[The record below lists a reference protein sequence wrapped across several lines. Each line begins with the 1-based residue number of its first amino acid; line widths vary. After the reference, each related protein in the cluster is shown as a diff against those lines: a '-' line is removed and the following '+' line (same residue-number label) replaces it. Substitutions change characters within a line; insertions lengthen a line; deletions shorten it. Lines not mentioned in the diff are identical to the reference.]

1 VGGSRSGNV
10 VQQAPARRSVG
21 AARTPV
27 APVPGPVLHPEHE
40 AVLTAQRLAGNQ
52 AVVRAGPAAAGAI
65 AVQRGFLDRFR
76 KAKAP
81 APEKP
86 TWEKQA
92 ANELTSDEGQNEFRR
107 VKPKIDVY
115 INDRNQLVAQGM
127 SVEKANQEAFSKA
140 PPDIRRYLPLHSE
153 YDSTKREIDK
163 ARTEEGAKKTSQ
175 VAEGL
180 KKHAQEHGYKVGID
194 SPFEAKPKD
203 IAKELAEDQAF
214 ARQMQRRAERLI
226 AGDIAAAEVTLETA
240 KENGDSKGIL
250 DAQKQ
255 LDHLKGPHAL
265 QAKLFD
271 MAMEMKVAIDEVTA
285 QKIEEHKAM
294 LKVDHLSA
302 AEQWRLREKAKAKV
316 RKDMEGGINSKL
328 ADAGKIVGTV
338 GTVAPKV
345 LKKGAKQAKPL
356 TEKLTTAQQGTFK
369 GVMGT
374 IGAGIKSIGGI
385 FSKAVKLA
393 STISDKE
400 SDKLDKD
407 ANVQIAE
414 QSLGI
419 VKSAAGGARGL
430 IKAVQHFNDTL
441 GTDPGLA
448 AAIPGVAI
456 ASGVIGFAGNVV
468 SIQPP
473 WERMTNTV
481 KTEAAMTKAGN
492 AVVATAL
499 KRSIFENKLQVQS
512 EVVGMVANGI
522 RVGSAIAEI
531 ATAGGMGIPRA
542 IYLGATALE
551 GVKSASDFM
560 RMEMMRSA
568 TQDARKQGALQVEG
582 SGQKLIKTDISY
594 ALDTIIMAAK
604 KAIERKASGKF
615 QSGDDDL
622 IAVLESYGIPRSQAA
637 RLSMGEIH
645 EKMLDKLGTDD
656 EQETL
661 KMKAQAGFEDAKKAL
676 KDLAGGDK
684 DKGYKDLDTYAKEQQ
699 QEAEREANMT
709 TGDKIKEGFKTAGG
723 YAKKIITAPLKIT
736 KLGDMAKEK
745 SEKVRR
751 LQEIKNITN
760 YKDRSDRGRGFRIKE
775 FGADISESVA
785 KLAKWIVATQP
796 PEKAA
801 IYLKELHTLDEMNKM
816 TKKVR
821 EKHEEQG
828 RSKEKTTDRV
838 VTASL
843 VDKGDSMSREDLAK
857 MLGDKNLG
865 KADREYVKY
874 LLQKKA
880 A

>member
-1 VGGSRSGNV
+1 MGGSRSGNV
-10 VQQAPARRSVG
+10 VQPASGRRAPAPAPIGVG
-21 AARTPV
+21 PNLVRPD
-27 APVPGPVLHPEHE
+27 HE
-40 AVLTAQRLAGNQ
+40 AVLTAQRLAGNA
-52 AVVRAGPAAAGAI
+52 AVVAAGPSMAGSI
-65 AVQRGFLDRFR
+65 AVQRGLFDRFR
-76 KAKAP
+76 KAKTP

-92 ANELTSDEGQNEFRR
+92 ATELTSDEGQNEFRR
-107 VKPKIDVY
+107 VKPKIDMY
-115 INDRNQLVAQGM
+115 INERNLLVKNGS
-127 SVEKANQEAFSKA
+127 SVEDANAKVFSKA
-140 PPDIRRYLPLHSE
+140 PPDIQRYLPLHTA

-163 ARTEEGAKKTSQ
+163 ARTDEGATKTSK

-180 KKHAQEHGYKVGID
+180 KKHSQEHGYKVGVGN
-194 SPFEAKPKD
+194 PLEAKPKD
-203 IAKELAEDQAF
+203 VAKELQEDQAF

-226 AGDIAAAEVTLETA
+226 AGDIAAAEVALETA
-240 KENGDSKGIL
+240 KESGDSKGIL
-250 DAQKQ
+250 DIQKQ

-265 QAKLFD
+265 QARLFD
-271 MAMEMKVAIDEVTA
+271 MAMEMKLAIDDATA
-285 QKIEEHKAM
+285 KKIEEHKTS

-338 GTVAPKV
+338 GTVAPKII
-345 LKKGAKQAKPL
+345 KKGAKQAKPL
-356 TEKLTTAQQGTFK
+356 TETLTTAQQGTFK

-374 IGAGIKSIGGI
+374 VGAGIKSIGGI

-393 STISDKE
+393 STVSDKE

-407 ANVQIAE
+407 ANVAIAE

-419 VKSAAGGARGL
+419 VKSATGGARSL
-430 IKAVQHFNDTL
+430 IKAVQNFNDTL
-441 GTDPGLA
+441 GADPGLA

-456 ASGVIGFAGNVV
+456 ATGVIGFAGNVV

-481 KTEAAMTKAGN
+481 KTEAAMSKAGN

-499 KRSIFENKLQVQS
+499 KRSVFENKLQVQS

-560 RMEMMRSA
+560 RKEMMRGA
-568 TQDARKQGALQVEG
+568 TQDARKAGALQVEG

-615 QSGDDDL
+615 LSGDDNL
-622 IAVLESYGIPRSQAA
+622 ISVLESYGIPRSQAA
-637 RLSMGEIH
+637 RMSMGEIH

-676 KDLAGGDK
+676 ADLAGGDK
-684 DKGYKDLDTYAKEQQ
+684 DKGYKELDTYAKEQQ
-699 QEAEREANMT
+699 DEADREANMT
-709 TGDKIKEGFKTAGG
+709 TGDKVMEGLKTAGG
-723 YAKKIITAPLKIT
+723 YAKKIVTAPLKLG
-736 KLGDMAKEK
+736 KLGEMAKEK

-751 LQEIKNITN
+751 LQEIKNLTN

-775 FGADISESVA
+775 FGSDLDESIA

-796 PEKAA
+796 KEKAA
-801 IYLKELHTLDEMNKM
+801 LYLKELNTLDEQKKI
-816 TKKVR
+816 TKKVG
-821 EKHEEQG
+821 EKSAEEKRATEG
-828 RSKEKTTDRV
+828 KSTDRV

-843 VDKGDSMSREDLAK
+843 VDKGGSMSRQELAE

-874 LLQKKA
+874 LLKTKA